1 MARPTKPGK
10 APTRRKSTEAK
21 TPDSEQSTAE
31 RSTANEGTVPVEA
44 DNTPFRAGDSTAPG
58 ESPEVSGQ
66 PGPAT
71 QAPAD
76 DLTPMSDPS
85 AAPATGDDQP
95 VAPGPLTP
103 GATPLPAPPDTFATE
118 AVGTDKTAS
127 SPATGDAA
135 VSAPVSDDP
144 PAGEVPTGENPTA
157 EAPSGAF
164 AAVVADGTATTPA
177 GTDKADGD
185 AADGSA
191 TGNDTRAAAG
201 RDTPWRSTSSN
212 DTAVNAGNQAMLPI
226 TDDAASGSTDVPGT
240 ADAVAAPPPA
250 RSGFLPLVL
259 GGVIAAGIGFGA
271 AQFLGPMGGR
281 TADLSAQL
289 ADLDGR
295 VTLMSGELAAQIAGA
310 SDAATDAALAEL
322 APLLDALAARLDEQD
337 ARFAAMS
344 DRDALEAQIADAV
357 AGIGPRVS
365 EQVTT
370 TLSGPLADLQRLRDD
385 IAARQDGL
393 REDIESLRAL
403 AETRLADA
411 EAEADAAAQRAART
425 AARLAVADVVT
436 AFDSG
441 AAFDTALPQI
451 AAADVDIP
459 PALSE
464 AAGSGVPT
472 LTALQDSFT
481 TSARRALA
489 QSLRSAEAGSVTDR
503 VTLFLRSQT
512 NARSLAAREGN
523 DPDAVLSRAEA
534 ALRAGRVADAIT
546 ELDALPD
553 EGRAAMADWVA
564 EARLRAD
571 ALDGLNALQNQLTAE

>member
-21 TPDSEQSTAE
+21 APDSEQLKAEQSTATE
-31 RSTANEGTVPVEA
+31 DAVNAEA
-44 DNTPFRAGDSTAPG
+44 DNAPARAADSTAPG
-58 ESPEVSGQ
+58 ESAAASGQ
-66 PGPAT
+66 SEPAT

-76 DLTPMSDPS
+76 DLTPMTDPS

-95 VAPGPLTP
+95 VAPGPHTP
-103 GATPLPAPPDTFATE
+103 SATPLPAPPDTLATE
-118 AVGTDKTAS
+118 AVGTDKTAATA
-127 SPATGDAA
+127 ATGDVA
-135 VSAPVSDDP
+135 VSEPVSDEG
-144 PAGEVPTGENPTA
+144 PAGEVPTDENPAA
-157 EAPSGAF
+157 EAPSEAF
-164 AAVVADGTATTPA
+164 AAVVIDGTTTTPA
-177 GTDKADGD
+177 GPGKADGD
-185 AADGSA
+185 AADGST

-201 RDTPWRSTSSN
+201 SATPWQTDSSDDSTAN
-212 DTAVNAGNQAMLPI
+212 VGDQAMSPI
-226 TDDAASGSTDVPGT
+226 RSEAAPGSKDAPGT
-240 ADAVAAPPPA
+240 ADTVAAPPPA
-250 RSGFLPLVL
+250 RSAFLPLVL

-271 AQFLGPMGGR
+271 AQFLGPMGTR

-289 ADLDGR
+289 SDLDGR
-295 VTLMSGELAAQIAGA
+295 VTLMSGELTTQISGA

-322 APLLDALAARLDEQD
+322 APRLDALSARLDEQD
-337 ARFAAMS
+337 ARLAALT
-344 DRDALEAQIADAV
+344 DRDTLEAQIADAL
-357 AGIGPRVS
+357 AGIEPRVS
-365 EQVTT
+365 EQVAT
-370 TLSGPLADLQRLRDD
+370 TLAGPLADLERLRDD

-425 AARLAVADVVT
+425 AARLAVADVIT
-436 AFDSG
+436 AFDTG

-451 AAADVDIP
+451 GAADVDIP

-481 TSARRALA
+481 VAARRALA

-553 EGRAAMADWVA
+553 EGRAAMADWIA